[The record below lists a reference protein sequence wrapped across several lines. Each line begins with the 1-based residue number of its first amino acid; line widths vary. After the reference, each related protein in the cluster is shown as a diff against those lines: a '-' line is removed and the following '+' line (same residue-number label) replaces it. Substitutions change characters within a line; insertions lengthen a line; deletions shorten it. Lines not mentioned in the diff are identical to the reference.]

1 MGLINIVIAD
11 DQTLMREGLRTIL
24 ELEDDMQVVGMA
36 NNGQEAFDLV
46 KKLSPSVVL
55 MDVRM
60 PIMDGVTSTKLI
72 MEQFPKTVVIILTT
86 FDEDDYIIEALAC
99 GAKGFLLK
107 DIPGDRLIDAI
118 RGGFNGQMM
127 LPASIGAKLAARLS
141 DVSNLLKRDINFK
154 ENNDYPK
161 FSQREKDI
169 ILLII
174 EGLSNR
180 QISETLFLGE
190 GTVKNYISEIYNK
203 IGINNRQQ
211 AIIYLRKLF
220 IE

>member
-1 MGLINIVIAD
+1 MEIIKIIIAD

-24 ELEDDMQVVGMA
+24 ELEDDMKVIGMA
-36 NNGQEAFDLV
+36 NNGQEAVELV
-46 KKLSPSVVL
+46 REIRPDVVL

-60 PIMDGVTSTKLI
+60 PVMDGVQSTKKIL
-72 MEQFPKTVVIILTT
+72 EQFPETVVIMLTT
-86 FDEDDYIIEALAC
+86 FDEDEYIIEALAN

-107 DIPGDRLIDAI
+107 DIPGDKLIGAI
-118 RGGFNGQMM
+118 RDGFRGEMM
-127 LPASIGAKLAARLS
+127 LPSSIGAKIAARLS
-141 DVSNLLKRDINFK
+141 DVSSILKRGVGSSLGEEGEI
-154 ENNDYPK
+154 K

-169 ILLII
+169 ILLMI

-180 QISETLFLGE
+180 QISETLYLGE

-211 AIIYLRKLF
+211 AIIYLKKKLV
-220 IE
+220 